1 MNLAFTGDFC
11 YTAQRHFIDKM
22 LDGNLLETNGHE
34 YLKTLAIQEAV
45 YDSASKD
52 VTVSVS

>member
-1 MNLAFTGDFC
+1 MNLAFSWDCC
-11 YTAQRHFIDKM
+11 YTSQRYFIDRM
-22 LDGNLLETNGHE
+22 LDGKPFETNGHE
-34 YLKTLAIQEAV
+34 FLKTLAIQEAV

>member
-1 MNLAFTGDFC
+1 
-11 YTAQRHFIDKM
+11 M